1 MTERRRSR
9 QLAAPLDLDVFEKYV
24 AIAMSMISRNSHT
37 QSAYWLDVR
46 AWLAFCSAHRVDP
59 YTPTRQAVAA
69 WLESMVQGKVA
80 PRTRGRRMS
89 SLCSIY
95 CELRREMVNV
105 NGEPIPPVVTVP
117 NPFSV
122 EDGPRREGT
131 PASLA
136 PTPVLNPEVMMKLIE
151 TCEDDPL
158 GVRDRAM
165 LRVLWATG
173 IRRSS
178 LVDMHIERLRW
189 LPARAGGGCET
200 DVFGKGGKVIKI
212 WIRGQAAI
220 DLKTYVKLLGQS
232 KLKTGPL
239 WRSRRAKLTPMGIW
253 HVVRHRA
260 ELAGVTER
268 VSPHMFRVAFLT
280 YNEVGLEAK
289 QQAAG
294 HADPATTRGYDRAE
308 WRGTD
313 PTARWWKPW
322 KPRAWVL
329 DYPYLEQHA

>member
-1 MTERRRSR
+1 MAERRRSR

-24 AIAMSMISRNSHT
+24 AIAMSMISRNPHT
-37 QSAYWLDVR
+37 QAAYWRDMR
-46 AWLAFCSAHRVDP
+46 AWLAFSTARKVDP

-69 WLESMVQGKVA
+69 WLESMVTDKVA

-89 SLCSIY
+89 ALCSIY
-95 CELRREMVNV
+95 RELRRGMVNA
-105 NGEPIPPVVTVP
+105 NGEPIAPVVTVP

-122 EDGPRREGT
+122 EDGPRREAT

-136 PTPVLNPEVMMKLIE
+136 PTPVLTPEILVRLVD
-151 TCEDDPL
+151 TCEADPI

-178 LVDMHIERLRW
+178 LVDMQIERLRW

-200 DVFGKGGKVIKI
+200 DVLGKGGKMIKI
-212 WIRGQAAI
+212 WIRGQAAK
-220 DLKTYVKLLGQS
+220 DLKAYVELLGRS
-232 KLKTGPL
+232 KLKTGSL
-239 WRSRRAKLTPMGIW
+239 WRSRRAKLTPMGVW

-280 YNEVGLEAK
+280 YNGAGLEAK

-308 WRGTD
+308 WRGREAFEKM
-313 PTARWWKPW
+313 PEAEGMLK
-322 KPRAWVL
+322 
-329 DYPYLEQHA
+329 

>member
-1 MTERRRSR
+1 MTERRRSH
-9 QLAAPLDLDVFEKYV
+9 QLATPLDLDVFEKYV
-24 AIAMSMISRNSHT
+24 AIAMSMISRNPHT
-37 QSAYWLDVR
+37 QAAYWRDTR
-46 AWLAFCSAHRVDP
+46 AWLSFASAYKVDP

-69 WLESMVQGKVA
+69 WLESMVQGEVA
-80 PRTRGRRMS
+80 SRTRGRRMS

-95 CELRREMVNV
+95 RELRREMVNL

-131 PASLA
+131 PTSLV
-136 PTPVLNPEVMMKLIE
+136 PTPVLTPETLVKLVE
-151 TCEDDPL
+151 TCEDDPI

-178 LVDMHIERLRW
+178 LVDMQIERLRW
-189 LPARAGGGCET
+189 LSARAGGGCET
-200 DVFGKGGKVIKI
+200 DVFGKGGKTIKV
-212 WIRGQAAI
+212 WIRGQAAK
-220 DLKTYVKLLGQS
+220 DLKTYVKLLAES
-232 KLKTGPL
+232 KLKTGSL
-239 WRSRRAKLTPMGIW
+239 WRSRRARLTPMGVW

-280 YNEVGLEAK
+280 YNGAGLEAK

-308 WRGTD
+308 WRGREAFAKM
-313 PTARWWKPW
+313 PEAEGMLK
-322 KPRAWVL
+322 
-329 DYPYLEQHA
+329 